1 MSQISDN
8 GEFIDNVYRE
18 QDPSKIVGRIIGRNQ
33 VQTNT
38 KKVYTTADIVCEAY
52 LHKKGSWMQN
62 WCGHRHFSTHSIV
75 TLAHRVYLGC

>member
-1 MSQISDN
+1 MYQSMVTSETSCANDVGIDEHAQVSDN

-18 QDPSKIVGRIIGRNQ
+18 QDPSRIVGRIIGRNQ
-33 VQTNT
+33 VQVHA

-62 WCGHRHFSTHSIV
+62 W
-75 TLAHRVYLGC
+75 